1 MLTTLKIEYEK
12 EDAIKY
18 EMLKTFLSLCG
29 VFVYEGDHDNNIK
42 KFCICRDKDIDKIFI
57 QLKQELDLNTEES
70 NYFDWLWN
78 LYFQSNQS
86 KEIFLSLF
94 LNNYNSDILSKIN
107 VNITRLEIL
116 CKEIHNYESDCYSK
130 VYSEMKLLYIIGLYI
145 KEQNAD
151 ISEILNNISILY
163 KTFDKYANYK
173 SVFSEL
179 ICAIYMNLVEDY
191 PLAMIFYRN
200 CNLDINYKAHFR
212 VAKYYR
218 LTHNYYKLYTINQ
231 KILDCNPY
239 SFKAKYDF
247 ALDNEYNGNTAKALN
262 IYQSIIDELI
272 LKQDFLNPFEF
283 QILCFSLGQS
293 SKYQEDDIIK
303 SENYDKIFNLLNSLN
318 RNKFIS
324 FFVEKDTL
332 IEYYKDRVSE
342 YINSTDQ
349 LKKHI
354 EEKENLCEKESQNMF
369 EKKVESLKNSDE
381 KKKNDLQEDA
391 LVFNEFEEELMKKSA
406 EQKKQVNILG
416 WIEENKKTITVFYE
430 ESDSCLNTYTYDL
443 GTLTESVSSI
453 YIDFEK
459 NNIYFDSNVDYCFF
473 TINFQSGN
481 MIDDIKFLRDRHL
494 QKTSIENFLNAVNL
508 NEVKLDYDFVIKM
521 LRNKNISPVEILKK
535 LSLF

>member
-1 MLTTLKIEYEK
+1 MIHGNQLIIRNINDNIIDTIKKMETKKQDFVPIIENNKLLGIFSDKIIRQILIKNKSTEKTFDQIRIFLKIPGDVKFVKTEDTIEKTLELIKKDCKCVICTNNGRSTGTVDGIIRKEELTKIGEKFMLTTLKIEYEK

-354 EEKENLCEKESQNMF
+354 EEKENLCEKESKNMF
-369 EKKVESLKNSDE
+369 EKKWN
-381 KKKNDLQEDA
+381 
-391 LVFNEFEEELMKKSA
+391 
-406 EQKKQVNILG
+406 
-416 WIEENKKTITVFYE
+416 
-430 ESDSCLNTYTYDL
+430 
-443 GTLTESVSSI
+443 
-453 YIDFEK
+453 
-459 NNIYFDSNVDYCFF
+459 
-473 TINFQSGN
+473 
-481 MIDDIKFLRDRHL
+481 R
-494 QKTSIENFLNAVNL
+494 
-508 NEVKLDYDFVIKM
+508 
-521 LRNKNISPVEILKK
+521 
-535 LSLF
+535 